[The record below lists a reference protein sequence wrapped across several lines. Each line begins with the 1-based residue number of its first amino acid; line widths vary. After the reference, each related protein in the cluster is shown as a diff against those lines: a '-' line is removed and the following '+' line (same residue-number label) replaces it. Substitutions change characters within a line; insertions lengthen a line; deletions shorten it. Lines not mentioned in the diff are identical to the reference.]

1 MNARVTI
8 DENAA
13 TSFEETDGHPNGHVW
28 PKAWFATAIRSLWP
42 VKGAV
47 AVEQYAGV
55 PDRTARNYQSGHS
68 DPSGAVICNLLR
80 GNEGY
85 RVLVW
90 IMAGSTTTWW
100 IVIQHERA
108 VYARLKSLSPALRE
122 IIDDCA

>member
-1 MNARVTI
+1 MNITVTV
-8 DENAA
+8 DENSA
-13 TSFEETDGHPNGHVW
+13 TSFEETVGRPRGQIW
-28 PKAWFATAIRSLWP
+28 PKAWFAALIRDLWP

-80 GNEGY
+80 GDEGY
-85 RVLVW
+85 RVLTW
-90 IMAGSTTTWW
+90 IMGGSTTTWW
-100 IVIQHERA
+100 AVVQHERA
-108 VYARLKSLSPALRE
+108 VYARLKSLAPTLRE